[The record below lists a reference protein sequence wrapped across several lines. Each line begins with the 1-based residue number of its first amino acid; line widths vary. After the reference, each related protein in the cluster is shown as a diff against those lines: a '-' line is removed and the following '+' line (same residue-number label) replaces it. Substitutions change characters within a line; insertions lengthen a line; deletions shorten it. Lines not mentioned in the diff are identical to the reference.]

1 LADIPS
7 QESRRAFARKP
18 VQFPVTVISSERLK
32 SEIINGKASDLSV
45 AGMGVIIAS
54 NLSVDQAIWIEFRAL
69 AFNQPLQ
76 IRAVVRHASVGR
88 YGVQFLSSSRDHLH
102 HIQQLIGSA

>member
-1 LADIPS
+1 MASVGGFDLSGVTAG
-7 QESRRAFARKP
+7 Q
-18 VQFPVTVISSERLK
+18 VTVVP
-32 SEIINGKASDLSV
+32 NP
-45 AGMGVIIAS
+45 GVIVVS

-76 IRAVVRHASVGR
+76 IRAIVRHASLGR
-88 YGVQFLSSSRDHLH
+88 YGVQFQSPSRDHLH